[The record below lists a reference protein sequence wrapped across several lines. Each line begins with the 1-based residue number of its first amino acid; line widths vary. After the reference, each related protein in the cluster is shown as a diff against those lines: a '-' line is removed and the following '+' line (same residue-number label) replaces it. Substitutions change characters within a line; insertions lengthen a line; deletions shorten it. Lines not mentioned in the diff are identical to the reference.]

1 MERLSSGVL
10 IVPDWPAPPSVRAFV
25 TTRQLPGNSLP
36 PYDAFNLGLRTGE
49 DPAVARANRELLLRA
64 FGLPSPPRWLHQ
76 VHGDLVETFDA
87 VADTNDV
94 EPQADAAVTHTPGVV
109 LAILTA
115 DCLPVLLCA
124 NDGAEVA
131 AVHAGW
137 HGLAA
142 GVIEACVGRLRT
154 SPAELIAW
162 LGPAI
167 GPASYEVGDEV
178 RATFIAHD
186 HVASAA
192 FSPTRPGHWLCDL
205 YTLARQR
212 LQALGIANVHGGGF
226 DTRTDER
233 FYSYRRDGVNSGR
246 FASLIWIT

>member
-1 MERLSSGVL
+1 MERLSSDVL
-10 IVPDWPAPPSVRAFV
+10 IVPDWPAPLLVRAVV

-49 DPAVARANRELLLRA
+49 DPAVARANRELLERA

-76 VHGDLVETFDA
+76 VHGNDVEIFDA
-87 VADTNDV
+87 AASAGDS

-115 DCLPVLLCA
+115 DCLPILLCA

-142 GVIEACVGRLRT
+142 GVIEACVGR
-154 SPAELIAW
+154 
-162 LGPAI
+162 
-167 GPASYEVGDEV
+167 
-178 RATFIAHD
+178 
-186 HVASAA
+186 
-192 FSPTRPGHWLCDL
+192 
-205 YTLARQR
+205 
-212 LQALGIANVHGGGF
+212 
-226 DTRTDER
+226 
-233 FYSYRRDGVNSGR
+233 
-246 FASLIWIT
+246 